1 MKLLLHADMAG
12 SRWEHNAAQG
22 RLSTGKGSLFTKQ
35 KIIRTDRTAG
45 KGMKYDA
52 WSSEGTDT
60 EEHQTNWTEQKKKQ
74 TKKTT
79 QQEQSE
85 WGRCAPG
92 ECDYTD

>member
-60 EEHQTNWTEQKKKQ
+60 EEHQTN
-74 TKKTT
+74 
-79 QQEQSE
+79 
-85 WGRCAPG
+85 
-92 ECDYTD
+92 